1 MGSVAPDNDVVDLR
15 SDTVTRPTDEMR
27 EAMATAEVGNS
38 AYGEDPTV
46 AELEALAADRLGK
59 DAALFLPSGTM
70 GNQASLLVWCN
81 RLPDRLRAPEVLL
94 EVDSHI
100 NAWESGGLA
109 RISQAQPHPLP
120 SDRGAIDPARL
131 DQAITGIGAYP
142 IKPVTAAICLEDTHN
157 ASGGTAVPLDNLEAI
172 GEIAGEHDVPVHLD
186 GARLFNAAVASGH
199 PAERLADPADSVMV
213 SLSKGL
219 ACPIGSIV
227 AGSTAFIDQLDQ
239 ARALLGGAMRQ
250 AGIVAAAGIVALET
264 MVDRLADDHANA
276 QALADGLVKH
286 VGIELAQ
293 ATVDTNIVYIDVAG
307 LGVDAKGFCAR
318 LEEHGVRFDGDTGG
332 SIVRGVTHLDVTD
345 QDIQRALA
353 ATAEVVA
360 SF

>member
-1 MGSVAPDNDVVDLR
+1 MARDTDDVVDLR

-38 AYGEDPTV
+38 AFGEDPTV

-59 DAALFLPSGTM
+59 EASLFLPSGTM

-81 RLPDRLRAPEVLL
+81 RLPDRLRAPEVIL
-94 EVDSHI
+94 EADSHI

-120 SDRGAIDPARL
+120 SDRGAIDPATL
-131 DQAITGIGAYP
+131 DGAITGIDAYP

-157 ASGGTAVPLDNLEAI
+157 ASGGTVVPLENLDAI
-172 GEIAGEHDVPVHLD
+172 GEVAQDHDVPVHLD
-186 GARLFNAAVASGH
+186 GARLFNAAVASGRS
-199 PAERLADPADSVMV
+199 ADRLARSADSVMI

-227 AGSTAFIDQLDQ
+227 AGSRAFIDQLDQ
-239 ARALLGGAMRQ
+239 ARGLLGGAMRQ

-264 MVDRLADDHANA
+264 MVDRLAEDHANA
-276 QALADGLVKH
+276 KALADGLVKH
-286 VGIELAQ
+286 DGIELAQ
-293 ATVDTNIVYIDVAG
+293 ATVDTNIVYVDVAG
-307 LGVDAKGFCAR
+307 LGVDAQQFCAR
-318 LEEHGVRFDGDTGG
+318 LEEHGIRFDSATGG
-332 SIVRGVTHLDVTD
+332 TVVRGVTHHAVTSE
-345 QDIQRALA
+345 DIGRALT
-353 ATAEVVA
+353 ATAEVVG